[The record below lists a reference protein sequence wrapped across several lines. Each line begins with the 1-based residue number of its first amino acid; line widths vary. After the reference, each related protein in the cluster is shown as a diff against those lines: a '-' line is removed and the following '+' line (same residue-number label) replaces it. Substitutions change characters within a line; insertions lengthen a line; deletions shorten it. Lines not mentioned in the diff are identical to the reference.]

1 MFNPLSLPSSNNLS
15 SLTRSKSRS
24 GRNPI
29 SISQQVADVSPV
41 ARSAVSFEYAS
52 LLAKSH
58 CPLGVY
64 VVPSVETAMV
74 WDAVLFV
81 HQGYYSDA
89 VLKFRLSFPSN
100 YPEKPP
106 AITFITDVFHPLI
119 SSDGTFNIAPQIR
132 TWRPGQ
138 HHVFDVLHFVKAAF
152 KSHVLEK
159 LEEADCFNKE
169 AYRLYVALPI
179 STKRLIHRFP
189 RFHDSTSSFAALA
202 SQSASLSK
210 SSSSLFD
217 MDQPTMTAKPS
228 HGMHFADLDPKVL
241 REESAKYGL
250 KSWEGESAD

>member
-1 MFNPLSLPSSNNLS
+1 MFSPLSLPSSSSVS
-15 SLTRSKSRS
+15 SLARSKSKR
-24 GRNPI
+24 GTNPI
-29 SISQQVADVSPV
+29 STSQQVADVNPV

-52 LLAKSH
+52 LLAKLH

-64 VVPSVETAMV
+64 VVPSVETIMV

-106 AITFITDVFHPLI
+106 AVTFITDVFHPLI
-119 SSDGTFNIAPQIR
+119 SSDGAFNITPQIR

-159 LEEADCFNKE
+159 LEEADCFNRE
-169 AYRLYVALPI
+169 AY
-179 STKRLIHRFP
+179 
-189 RFHDSTSSFAALA
+189 RFHDSTPSFVALA

-210 SSSSLFD
+210 STSSLFD

-228 HGMHFADLDPKVL
+228 HGMRFTDLDLKVL
-241 REESAKYGL
+241 REERAKYGL
-250 KSWEGESAD
+250 KSWEGETAN